1 MNFDAW
7 LSNIVGI
14 WSHLG
19 WVDFIDIV
27 LVWLIVYRA
36 LLFIRGTGAVQML
49 AGLGIVAGAYIISIW
64 QQLDTL
70 NWVLEQFFGNLLLVV
85 VILFQG
91 EIRKALAM
99 IGRNPFF
106 TGVGINQEAQVMEE
120 LIKSVKLLSQDG
132 TGALVVM
139 EREIGLDNFIERG
152 VAMDSEVVAEL
163 IDSMFVTT
171 GPLHDG
177 ALIIKGGRIKSAGC
191 FLPLSTNTSIPKKL
205 GTRHRAA
212 LGITEETDAL
222 VIVVSEENKS
232 IAIAEDGKLS
242 QDVDLASL
250 RRKLYKSFNVDIEKA
265 REVRA

>member
-7 LSNIVGI
+7 ISNIVGI

-19 WVDFIDIV
+19 WMDLVDIL
-27 LVWLIVYRA
+27 LVWIIVYRA

-49 AGLGIVAGAYIISIW
+49 AGLGIVAGAYILSIW

-91 EIRKALAM
+91 EIRRALAM

-120 LIKSVKLLSQDG
+120 LIKAVKILSTEG
-132 TGALVVM
+132 TGALIVM
-139 EREIGLDNFIERG
+139 EREIGLENFIERG
-152 VAMDSEVVAEL
+152 VPMDAEVVAEL
-163 IDSMFVTT
+163 MSSLFVTA

-191 FLPLSTNTSIPKKL
+191 FLPLSLNPNLPNRL

-232 IAIAEDGKLS
+232 VALAEDGNLT
-242 QDVDLASL
+242 QNVDLASL

-265 REVRA
+265 KEVRA